1 MRNAGVRGVVRRRRR
16 KGECACAIWENLD
29 GWECD
34 PEVRGN
40 VADFEVLDH
49 GEDGS
54 QYFPGCG
61 VYGSRFAHVTT
72 GMGDTAADALEEA
85 LELMAQDDVRPSKLQ
100 QAEMRRALSNPDKS
114 AFESLDHSECNE
126 DHSGDDW
133 NHYVSVRYN
142 VREGT

>member
-1 MRNAGVRGVVRRRRR
+1 MLACEVSCAEEDA
-16 KGECACAIWENLD
+16 KGECACVIWENLD

-34 PEVRGN
+34 PEERGN

-61 VYGSRFAHVTT
+61 TVGPSFTWFT
-72 GMGDTAADALEEA
+72 GIGDTGADALDDA
-85 LELMAQDDVRPSKLQ
+85 LELMAQNDARPSKLQ
-100 QAEMRRALSNPDKS
+100 EAQMRSHLSNPDKS
-114 AFESLDHSECNE
+114 AFDSLDHSECNE

-133 NHYVSVRYN
+133 NHYVSIRYN